1 LEDRAGVFL
10 SQRREKDMK
19 ILVVSDTHGDLF
31 NLREA
36 MRIEAPFD
44 MLIHLGDIC
53 HDEEE
58 IRELAGPACTVAMV
72 RGNCDYFCREP
83 DTRDFTLGN
92 HKVHMEHGHFLPA
105 STASISYRAQELGA
119 DIMLSGHTHKPFLT
133 ECGGVTI
140 ANPGSLSKP
149 RQSDGRPSYMVM
161 EVDRDGEIKFM
172 LRFI

>member
-1 LEDRAGVFL
+1 
-10 SQRREKDMK
+10 MK
-19 ILVVSDTHGDLF
+19 ILVVSDTHGNLM

-36 MRIEAPFD
+36 MRTEFPFD

-72 RGNCDYFCREP
+72 RGNCDYFCSEP

-105 STASISYRAQELGA
+105 STSSISYRAQELGA
-119 DIMLSGHTHKPFLT
+119 DIVLFGHTHKPFLT

-140 ANPGSLSKP
+140 ANPGSISKP
-149 RQSDGRPSYMVM
+149 RQSDGRPTYLIM
-161 EVDRDGEIKFM
+161 EVDRDGEIRFTQKV
-172 LRFI
+172 LREE